1 MTPYGYHYFTWNYF
15 ISIKKDLTKKK
26 IRNNYVKAGDNGNNK
41 TKGGRVSEVFGP
53 LT

>member
-1 MTPYGYHYFTWNYF
+1 MTPYGYLYFTWNYF
-15 ISIKKDLTKKK
+15 IRIKKVLTKKK

>member
-1 MTPYGYHYFTWNYF
+1 MTPYGYHYFTWNDF
-15 ISIKKDLTKKK
+15 IRIKKDLTKKK